1 MGQMVSVPAARAR
14 LGDVM
19 RRVLEH
25 DETILVEHGGQA
37 RVVMLSVAEYER
49 LRQGEAKPKLE
60 DWRMKLAQTHE
71 LILQEGGE
79 HLAPPAEEMIR
90 QGREERDERIL
101 DLR

>member
-1 MGQMVSVPAARAR
+1 MGQMVTVPAARAR
-14 LGDVM
+14 LGDLM
-19 RRVLEH
+19 QRVLEH

-49 LRQGEAKPKLE
+49 LRQGEAKPE

-71 LILQEGGE
+71 LIRQEGGE
-79 HLAPPAEEMIR
+79 HLAPPAEEVIR

-101 DLR
+101 DLH